1 MDELRAFLAAIVES
15 SDDAIIGLTPQGRI
29 FSWNR
34 GAQEIYGYHA
44 EEVIGQSVSLL
55 SLPERSDEIHNLIS
69 QRQGLRS
76 VQHCN
81 SIHLHK
87 KGFSL
92 YVSFSVS
99 PVVDQLG
106 TVLGSSVIVR
116 DNTRQ
121 LKAEEALQ
129 EAEEKYRQLFYAEQ
143 DAILLFEQESG
154 KIIDLNESAL
164 QLYGYSR
171 SQFLQLKIDQLIVP
185 GSENWQSKQRGSAL
199 HCRSDGHEFSVEI
212 SLGALRLKGCD
223 LQVMIARDIS
233 EKRQHELLRQS
244 LALAKEFQQRL
255 LPAQIP
261 RLSGFDIYVQSSY
274 CQEAG
279 GDYYDFFHLPTKSP
293 QGFAFAVGDV
303 SGHNVGAALLMALTK
318 GILTN
323 EARHS
328 LLHSDQLLQVLNQQL
343 LVSATDSSFLTL
355 FFGRIEEEKKLLH
368 WNSAGHGP
376 VFCYSSQQKRIIELP
391 PNDIPLGITI
401 DATYKTP
408 EPLQLQPGDILLIG
422 TDGLWETRNP
432 QGEMFRS
439 DRLRQIIASHSDKNA
454 AAIYRIVM
462 QKISDFRAGQ
472 PVEDDMTLMVIKL
485 QESYSGN

>member
-15 SDDAIIGLTPQGRI
+15 SDDAIIGLSPQGRI

-34 GAQEIYGYHA
+34 GAQQIYGYRD
-44 EEVIGQSVSLL
+44 EEVIGQPVSML
-55 SLPERSDEIHNLIS
+55 SLPERSDEIHNLVNRLKS
-69 QRQGLRS
+69 PRS
-76 VQHCN
+76 VQHSN

-87 KGFSL
+87 QGYCL
-92 YVSFSVS
+92 YVSLSVS

-106 TVLGSSVIVR
+106 TVQGASVIAR

-171 SQFLQLKIDQLIVP
+171 SRFLQLRVEQLIVP
-185 GSENWQSKQRGSAL
+185 GSENWQSKQRGSAQ
-199 HCRSDGHEFSVEI
+199 HRRCDGKEFSVEI
-212 SLGALRLKGCD
+212 SLGELRLKGCD
-223 LQVMIARDIS
+223 LQVMIVRDIS

-255 LPAQIP
+255 LPSHIP
-261 RLSGFDIYVQSSY
+261 QLASYDIYVQSSY

-279 GDYYDFFHLPTKSP
+279 GDYYDFFQLPP
-293 QGFAFAVGDV
+293 QCPTGLAFAVGDV
-303 SGHNVGAALLMALTK
+303 SGHNVGAALLMALAK

-328 LLHSDQLLQVLNQQL
+328 LLHSDQLLQVLNRQL
-343 LVSATDSSFLTL
+343 LTSATDSSFLTL
-355 FFGRIEEEKKLLH
+355 FFGRIDAEQKLLH

-376 VFCYSSQQKRIIELP
+376 VFCYSSRQNLIIELP
-391 PNDIPLGITI
+391 PNDIPLGI
-401 DATYKTP
+401 AANSSYRTP
-408 EPLQLQPGDILLIG
+408 QPLQLQAGDILLIG

-439 DRLRQIIASHSDKNA
+439 ERLRQIIASHRDKNA
-454 AAIYRIVM
+454 FNIYRVVM
-462 QKISDFRAGQ
+462 QKISDFRAEQ
-472 PVEDDMTLMVIKL
+472 PVEDDMTLMVIKVL
-485 QESYSGN
+485 ED